1 MARMGHDAPPDKDA
15 GVAANL
21 LDNAIRHTPAGG
33 SVTVTAVV
41 GPDAASVSVEDTG
54 EGIPAELLPFVFER
68 FYHVDPSR
76 SRATG
81 GTGLGLTIA
90 KQLVEAHGGAI
101 RASSIEGEGTT
112 ITFELPM
119 GG

>member
-33 SVTVTAVV
+33 SVTVTAVA